1 MNLFNFFKKTSIA
14 PDKTNTNSS
23 NHKFIGCVLAYE
35 VARSDGNIDN
45 NELSKIKNEITK
57 KSNELGLDSNAV
69 FATIKMNSNESISFN
84 DFINQINENFS
95 LHEKEEMIKFL
106 WETAYMDNI
115 LEVNEERLIRRIADM
130 INIKDIKVLR
140 LKSEA
145 KNKNI

>member
-1 MNLFNFFKKTSIA
+1 
-14 PDKTNTNSS
+14 
-23 NHKFIGCVLAYE
+23 
-35 VARSDGNIDN
+35 
-45 NELSKIKNEITK
+45 
-57 KSNELGLDSNAV
+57 
-69 FATIKMNSNESISFN
+69 MNSNESISFN

-140 LKSEA
+140 LKS
-145 KNKNI
+145 KPKIKISNIQ